1 MEFNNNIP
9 IYMQVM
15 EKIKQD
21 IVSGKLKSGG
31 KMLSSRD
38 YSGRLG
44 INFNTVAR
52 VYREMETEGIL
63 FTKRGLGTFV
73 TESPELIDSLR
84 HEMAKKQIEAFVNG
98 MKQIG
103 FTKEDMIK
111 FIEMETEGNNMEMK
125 SNNKGK
131 E

>member
-21 IVSGKLKSGG
+21 IVTGKLNPGD
-31 KMLSSRD
+31 KMPSSRD
-38 YSGRLG
+38 YSTELG

-52 VYREMETEGIL
+52 VYKEMEMEEIL
-63 FTKRGLGTFV
+63 FTRRGLGTFI
-73 TESPELIDSLR
+73 TEEPEKIDRLR
-84 HEMAKKQIEAFVNG
+84 YEMARKQIDTFIRG

-103 FTKEDMIK
+103 YTKEDMVR
-111 FIEMETEGNNMEMK
+111 FIEMEENYTEGNE
-125 SNNKGK
+125 
-131 E
+131 